1 MNRLW
6 SALYICISLPVLLCW
21 DCSLLNSARL
31 KSIMLLLFFPEIH
44 LKSPIILEIIPT
56 KNALLT
62 KLASTNNITTNNYL
76 KIKYES
82 CQQQKISSDVAIDTR
97 NILNLYKCECIM
109 AWKTRQPP

>member
-1 MNRLW
+1 MV
-6 SALYICISLPVLLCW
+6 SSLHMHQSSCTSVLGLLSSKFSCVGLSLLCFYY
-21 DCSLLNSARL
+21 SFR
-31 KSIMLLLFFPEIH
+31 KFFS

-56 KNALLT
+56 KIALLI

-109 AWKTRQPP
+109 AWETRQPP